1 VKCKRKTR
9 FSFHFQVKST
19 FDEAKVMAC
28 VTFVATDLKGVSEI
42 CRNIHG
48 VVARTWS
55 EKEEK
60 SLRAEKIALTLH
72 RRKEQTTS

>member
-1 VKCKRKTR
+1 
-9 FSFHFQVKST
+9 
-19 FDEAKVMAC
+19 MAC